1 MREAS
6 EIPSAKPVA
15 ELLRAAQYVRMST
28 EHQQYSTE
36 NQSDVIRGYAE
47 AHGMDIVQ
55 TYADDGKSGLSVA
68 GRDAL
73 KQLIADVEGGTARFD
88 AILVYD
94 VSRWGRFQNADES
107 AYYEYLCNRANIVVH
122 YCAEPFVNDGS
133 LPSTLI
139 KTIKRTM
146 AGEYSRELSVKVFA
160 GQCRMIELGFRQ
172 GGQPGYGLRRLLIDQ
187 NRNSK
192 VLLARGD
199 RKSLQTDRVILVPG
213 PKEELAVVQ
222 EIYRRFTEERQGEHD
237 IAQFLN
243 ARGVAADYDRPWTR
257 ASVHQILSN
266 PKYIGANVYN
276 RRSFKLKRKRVAN
289 PPEMWICRD
298 HAFEPIIAVELFRRA
313 QEIISGR
320 RHSYSDDEMLELLRR
335 LLVQKGSL
343 SAILIDEAHGMPSSV
358 TYRTRFKSL
367 LRAYQLI
374 GYTPQRN
381 HEYLEINR
389 RLREYHRAQ
398 VELVISELK
407 AVGAGVWTDPETD
420 LLTINEEFTASLVL
434 TRCQEVRAGSFRWL
448 LRLDTSLAPDITIA
462 ARLRP
467 GNQTILDYYLLPGI
481 DALAESLRLAPEN
494 GLLLDVYHFEDL
506 SFFLSLAHRNVIEEV
521 A

>member
-1 MREAS
+1 
-6 EIPSAKPVA
+6 
-15 ELLRAAQYVRMST
+15 
-28 EHQQYSTE
+28 
-36 NQSDVIRGYAE
+36 
-47 AHGMDIVQ
+47 
-55 TYADDGKSGLSVA
+55 
-68 GRDAL
+68 
-73 KQLIADVEGGTARFD
+73 
-88 AILVYD
+88 
-94 VSRWGRFQNADES
+94 
-107 AYYEYLCNRANIVVH
+107 
-122 YCAEPFVNDGS
+122 
-133 LPSTLI
+133 
-139 KTIKRTM
+139 
-146 AGEYSRELSVKVFA
+146 
-160 GQCRMIELGFRQ
+160 
-172 GGQPGYGLRRLLIDQ
+172 
-187 NRNSK
+187 
-192 VLLARGD
+192 
-199 RKSLQTDRVILVPG
+199 
-213 PKEELAVVQ
+213 
-222 EIYRRFTEERQGEHD
+222 
-237 IAQFLN
+237 
-243 ARGVAADYDRPWTR
+243 
-257 ASVHQILSN
+257 
-266 PKYIGANVYN
+266 VYN